1 MKIDQNLDP
10 IEDNLLYP
18 SKTYREKYCSTRKHH
33 HQLPA
38 GIDLPGLFST
48 SGFDSD
54 KRWFYIAMGIEALA
68 LFLTVRG
75 GISRGGN
82 WIWLSILIA
91 TFFILFD
98 IVGAWLSHHNERN
111 KTILRNQ
118 SAIAN
123 DREAKQGFINESKKI
138 TLRQIMGVSLIVF
151 SSFLK
156 YVALFL
162 LGTFIAGILIIAATL
177 YLVVIYIHVYHTG
190 FYLAE
195 IRRRSQLKSD
205 IKAHQLESMLSE
217 AERKEILSPLRAQ
230 IQTSGSEEYKDK
242 LRMTNGQITVGQ
254 NKIIEEIREGVA
266 HYQLHVKGLLTDDL
280 ILRFIEGQNDD
291 QTRFIVKLCI
301 KFQLTHQIN

>member
-1 MKIDQNLDP
+1 MKVDQNLDS

-18 SKTYREKYCSTRKHH
+18 SKTYREKYCYTRKHH

-48 SGFDSD
+48 SGFDND
-54 KRWFYIAMGIEALA
+54 KRWFNIAMGIEILA

-75 GISRGGN
+75 GFSRGGN

-91 TFFILFD
+91 FFFILLDF
-98 IVGAWLSHHNERN
+98 VGAWLSHHNERN
-111 KTILRNQ
+111 KAILRSQ
-118 SAIAN
+118 AALAN
-123 DREAKQGFINESKKI
+123 DREAKQGFINESKK
-138 TLRQIMGVSLIVF
+138 TTVRQIFGVTLIVF

-177 YLVVIYIHVYHTG
+177 YLVVIYVHIYHTG

-195 IRRRSQLKSD
+195 IRRLIQLKKD
-205 IKAHQLESMLSE
+205 EKAHQLWSMLSE
-217 AERKEILSPLRAQ
+217 AERKKIQSPLRAQ

-242 LRMTNGQITVGQ
+242 LRTINGQITVGQ
-254 NKIIEEIREGVA
+254 NKIIEEIRDGIT

-280 ILRFIEGQNDD
+280 ILRFIEGQNDE